1 MNAERRR
8 LLNRPILL
16 AIPILIGLFITRSP
30 LLMTSTDP
38 EPTKPWADAPLKLI
52 TTPQFETGKTDIFST
67 GATHMAL
74 LHNSIFRGYNSI
86 YQQAPNV
93 KEVDVNDFIGYS
105 LTWYKFVKSHHD
117 DEEVSLFTK
126 VEDVLDDKTIW
137 AETHK
142 EHEAFLPGLAE
153 FEKYLSSLRS
163 PQEFSGTEL
172 QRIMSSFQEPFEMHF
187 HSEIS
192 TIAKLADHPN
202 APKPDTPEATNASLT
217 FKTWGKSTVMKA
229 GTLDVV
235 PFFLLN
241 LDGTVEEGMWA
252 NWPPIPAPIKW
263 GLVNIGGAYHNRW
276 WKFASCAGG
285 QPRQL
290 YAV

>member
-16 AIPILIGLFITRSP
+16 AIPILIGLFVTRSP
-30 LLMTSTDP
+30 LLMTSTTPAAD
-38 EPTKPWADAPLKLI
+38 KPWADAPLKLI
-52 TTPQFETGKTDIFST
+52 TTPQFETKKTDIFTT

-86 YQQAPNV
+86 YQQAPHV
-93 KEVDVNDFIGYS
+93 KDVDTSDFIGYA

-137 AETHK
+137 VETHK

-153 FEKYLSSLRS
+153 FEKYLVNLRS
-163 PQEFSGTEL
+163 PQDFSGTEL
-172 QRIMSSFQEPFEMHF
+172 QRIMSSFREPFETHF

-192 TIAKLADHPN
+192 TIADLANHPN
-202 APKPDTPEATNASLT
+202 APKPGSPEETTASLT
-217 FKTWGKSTVMKA
+217 FKTWGKSTVTKA

-241 LDGTVEEGMWA
+241 LDGTVEDGLWE
-252 NWPPIPAPIKW
+252 NWPPIPSPIKW

-276 WKFASCAGG
+276 WKFSSCAGG
-285 QPRQL
+285 KPRQL